1 MELWEQILLGAGAL
15 LLLLF
20 FGPGAN
26 RALKNTPKGSTS
38 DWVGV
43 AKPIAVVILFVI
55 ILIALVRR

>member
-26 RALKNTPKGSTS
+26 RALKNAPKGSNS
-38 DWVGV
+38 DWIGV

-55 ILIALVRR
+55 ILIVLVRW